1 MAAVK
6 AALDVVAKAVEIEHL
21 RATAEFQQVSAADG
35 KAPFPDASHGC
46 HARVGAMDSPRGQAH
61 P

>member
-21 RATAEFQQVSAADG
+21 RAPAELQQISAATGG
-35 KAPFPDASHGC
+35 KATFPDASHGC
-46 HARVGAMDSPRGQAH
+46 HAGIGAMDSPGH